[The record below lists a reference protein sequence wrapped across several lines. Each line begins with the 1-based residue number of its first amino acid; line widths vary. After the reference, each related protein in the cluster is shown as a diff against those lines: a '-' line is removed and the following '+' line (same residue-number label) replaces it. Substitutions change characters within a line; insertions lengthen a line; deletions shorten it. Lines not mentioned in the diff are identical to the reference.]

1 MSKVTIQ
8 GDASGTGIFT
18 IASPNSNTDR
28 TLTLPDEA
36 GTVLTNSS
44 DIPAAN
50 LTGSLPAGMGG
61 KVLQVVHTYTIT
73 KTDIAQGTNTNIL
86 TASITP
92 SSASNKILAV
102 MQVNACNRSDVY
114 LPYCDIGIILK
125 RGSSNADNLNS
136 TGNQPAHATFAPSGE
151 TPNTCTS
158 LVLDSPATTSS
169 ITYHVNVASWE
180 RTAGVN
186 QNYYG
191 TNTAQPYMSQ
201 GISTLTL
208 LEIAA

>member
-1 MSKVTIQ
+1 MALILDGT
-8 GDASGTGIFT
+8 TGIVSANIADGT
-18 IASPNSNTDR
+18 ISAGDLSGSLDLTGK
-28 TLTLPDEA
+28 TVTLPS
-36 GTVLTNSS
+36 GV
-44 DIPAAN
+44 
-50 LTGSLPAGMGG
+50 GG

-86 TASITP
+86 SASITP

-102 MQVNACNRSDVY
+102 MQVNASNRTDAY

-151 TPNTCTS
+151 TSNTCTS

-169 ITYHVNVASWE
+169 ITYHINVASWE
-180 RTAGVN
+180 RTVGIN
-186 QNYYG
+186 QSYYG
-191 TNTAQPYMSQ
+191 TTTTYAYHSQ
-201 GISTLTL
+201 GVSTLTL